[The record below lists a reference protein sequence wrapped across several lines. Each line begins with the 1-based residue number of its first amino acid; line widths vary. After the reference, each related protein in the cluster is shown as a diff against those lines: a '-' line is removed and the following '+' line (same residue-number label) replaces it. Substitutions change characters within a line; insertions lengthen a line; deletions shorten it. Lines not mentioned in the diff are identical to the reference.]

1 MPVEYELQS
10 GEPLT
15 PEQEKR
21 LTDLQEMSDEEII
34 CDEEMPELTDE
45 QLRQMIRP
53 NKIQRTA

>member
-15 PEQEKR
+15 TEQEKR
-21 LTDLQEMSDEEII
+21 LTDLQKMSDEEII